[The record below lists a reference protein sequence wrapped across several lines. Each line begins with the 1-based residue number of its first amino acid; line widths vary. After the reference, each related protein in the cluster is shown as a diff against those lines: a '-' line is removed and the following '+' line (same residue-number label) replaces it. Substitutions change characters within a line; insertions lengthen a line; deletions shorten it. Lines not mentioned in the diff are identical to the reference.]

1 MVLEDYFYFLGSDD
15 IRIKGTRVGIEYV
28 LDEYINFGKSPEAI
42 AEQFSTITL
51 EQVYA
56 TILYYLHNQKM
67 VVQYISNW
75 IEYTNQAQ
83 QKYDEN
89 PPSFVERLLKL
100 KEKREATRVT
110 Q

>member
-1 MVLEDYFYFLGSDD
+1 MLLEDYFDFIGNDD
-15 IRIKGTRVGIEYV
+15 IRIKGTRVGIEHV

-42 AEQFSTITL
+42 AEQFLTITL

-56 TILYYLHNQKM
+56 TILYYFHNQEIVAK
-67 VVQYISNW
+67 YISDW
-75 IEYTNQAQ
+75 IEHTNQVQ

-89 PPSFVERLLKL
+89 PPEFVVRLLKL
-100 KEKREATRVT
+100 KEKREATKVT